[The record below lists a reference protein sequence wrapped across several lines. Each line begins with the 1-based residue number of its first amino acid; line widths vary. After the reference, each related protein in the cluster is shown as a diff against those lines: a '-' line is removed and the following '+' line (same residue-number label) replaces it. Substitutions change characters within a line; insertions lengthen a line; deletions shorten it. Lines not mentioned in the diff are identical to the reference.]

1 MKIKDHKIEDI
12 AFLESPNFNDR
23 PDPNNISLIVIHS
36 ISLPSRNYNNDNVE
50 SFFLNNLDISKNE
63 YFKEISD
70 LKVSSHLYIKR
81 SGRIIQF
88 VPFDKRAW
96 HAGISNYKGEKDC
109 NDFSIGIELEGL
121 VPKKLYGNTLY
132 QDPIEKS
139 NHYASHLK
147 KSLGCDLVI
156 CLSHLGFKYKTKKV
170 SDKILASQS
179 KHIDL
184 IIGGH
189 THTFLNNPVFV
200 EDLDKKKVQ
209 IAQVGWAGIN
219 IGRIDYFFNQKMCV
233 KKVEGSSIFIKKP

>member
-50 SFFLNNLDISKNE
+50 LFFLNNLDISKNE

-109 NDFSIGIELEGL
+109 NDFSIGIELEGSVDDIYENEQYESL
-121 VPKKLYGNTLY
+121 VMVTKAL
-132 QDPIEKS
+132 IEQ
-139 NHYASHLK
+139 Y
-147 KSLGCDLVI
+147 
-156 CLSHLGFKYKTKKV
+156 
-170 SDKILASQS
+170 
-179 KHIDL
+179 DL
-184 IIGGH
+184 INKERIAAHSEIAPERKTDPGEY
-189 THTFLNNPVFV
+189 F
-200 EDLDKKKVQ
+200 DWKKYLKNV
-209 IAQVGWAGIN
+209 
-219 IGRIDYFFNQKMCV
+219 
-233 KKVEGSSIFIKKP
+233 